1 MARILDLFLNLNGV
15 KACTAYPDAKSLF
28 EGLVLETPGA
38 VHCLSSKI
46 AGAIYKLGKQF
57 QLLDADIEELMCDC
71 ITLLIEKIRAGK
83 YEFQGNE
90 PASYAIEIAKYKVRS
105 FRRNITRDTTMEI
118 TAAHEQIGE
127 EEVHFSSFEQYEL
140 LQRLLWKVGDSCANL
155 IRLRYLEELK
165 DKDVIAQ
172 KMTQYST
179 VNALKNQRAQ
189 CVKKLIELV
198 KAEADYWTF

>member
-1 MARILDLFLNLNGV
+1 MARFLNLFQNLSGV
-15 KACTAYPDAKSLF
+15 KACSAYPDAKSLF
-28 EGLVLETPGA
+28 EGLVLEAPGA
-38 VHCLSSKI
+38 VHCLSLKI
-46 AGAIYKLGKQF
+46 AGSIYMLGKQF
-57 QLLDADIEELMCDC
+57 QLLDDDIEEMMCDC

-105 FRRNITRDTTMEI
+105 FRRNITKDATMEL
-118 TAAHEQIGE
+118 TVAHEQIGE
-127 EEVHFSSFEQYEL
+127 EEVHFSSFEQTEL
-140 LQRLLWKVGDSCANL
+140 LQRLLRKVGYSCENL

-189 CVKKLIELV
+189 CMKKLIELA
-198 KAEADYWTF
+198 KAEVIR